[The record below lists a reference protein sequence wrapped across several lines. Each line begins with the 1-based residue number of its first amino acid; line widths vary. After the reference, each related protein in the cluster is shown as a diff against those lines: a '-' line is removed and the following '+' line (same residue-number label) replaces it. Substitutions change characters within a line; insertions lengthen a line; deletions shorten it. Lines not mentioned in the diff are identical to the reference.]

1 MVNQDKKLLTRKEDK
16 TNQVDML
23 RRQEEKAR
31 SQEPRAKTT

>member
-1 MVNQDKKLLTRKEDK
+1 MVNQDKKILTRKEDK

-31 SQEPRAKTT
+31 LQKPRARTT